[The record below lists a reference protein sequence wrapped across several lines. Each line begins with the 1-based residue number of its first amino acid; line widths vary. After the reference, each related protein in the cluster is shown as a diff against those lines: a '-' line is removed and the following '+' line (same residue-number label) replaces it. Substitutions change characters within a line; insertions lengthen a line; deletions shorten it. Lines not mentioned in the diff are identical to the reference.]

1 MRKGKKC
8 LPNKEARQQCQV
20 CPASLQ
26 FLQHSLPPDAAL
38 ILLVSRA
45 WFFKLP
51 CEVCLDS
58 RPFSGDDR
66 IDGGIADGAIGHHH
80 MCAQDAVKF
89 GAKSFDRP
97 PALLIHHMGAEFNG
111 SAVQVFK
118 GVT

>member
-8 LPNKEARQQCQV
+8 LPNREARQQRQV

-26 FLQHSLPPDAAL
+26 FLQHSLHPDAAL
-38 ILLVSRA
+38 ILLVSKA

-51 CEVCLDS
+51 CEVCLDN

-66 IDGGIADGAIGHHH
+66 IDGGIANGAIGHYH
-80 MCAQDAVKF
+80 MRAQNAVKF

-97 PALLIHHMGAEFNG
+97 PALSIHHMSSEFNG

-118 GVT
+118 GVA